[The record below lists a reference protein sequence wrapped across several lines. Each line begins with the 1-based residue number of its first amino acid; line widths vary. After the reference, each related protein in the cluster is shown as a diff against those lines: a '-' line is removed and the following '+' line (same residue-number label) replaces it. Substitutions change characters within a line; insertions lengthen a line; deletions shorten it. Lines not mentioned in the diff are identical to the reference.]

1 VPDLKTKQEIVNLAK
16 DLARDHELVQKGS
29 VTYIPAHWDTLD
41 VSTIPSPLEKVW
53 IPMSLEDKKEFG
65 NFEGNILFYTEGD
78 LRSFNLVLG
87 QFAQRAT
94 SFHAGLLI
102 RTPAGLRLLRRD
114 GTLDLPSGDFVAN
127 YIRPMLND
135 DVSDKSE
142 VFETIREWVGG
153 DPEVADSLLYHL
165 ATSLAPHYS
174 AVKYVLL
181 LGEGRNGKGLLL
193 TMLSSLFGVEN
204 LSSVSRQEMA
214 ERRATVT
221 QLNGKLLN
229 VIFDGEMAY
238 IKDSSS
244 EKTLIAGE
252 PLDIEMKYE
261 NAPTRVQTN
270 CLFIEALNT
279 EPKARDKTTALQKR
293 LVRFQFPNVYPIDKA
308 FEQKMT
314 SDRYLGAFLSL
325 LLDHYVQ
332 EHEIPI
338 KLKLTQASVELQLEQ
353 MWLGNPVL
361 QYMEHLALQAPGKLD
376 ELQQGKLWVE
386 DFLNSFKPWAETQGM
401 QERND
406 GDIVNLMKTVF
417 VIGSKTRNKNQKR
430 STQRYIKELRQETEL
445 VYQQLKGVNGGTGL
459 QQEEVVGD

>member
-1 VPDLKTKQEIVNLAK
+1 
-16 DLARDHELVQKGS
+16 
-29 VTYIPAHWDTLD
+29 
-41 VSTIPSPLEKVW
+41 
-53 IPMSLEDKKEFG
+53 
-65 NFEGNILFYTEGD
+65 
-78 LRSFNLVLG
+78 
-87 QFAQRAT
+87 
-94 SFHAGLLI
+94 
-102 RTPAGLRLLRRD
+102 
-114 GTLDLPSGDFVAN
+114 
-127 YIRPMLND
+127 
-135 DVSDKSE
+135 
-142 VFETIREWVGG
+142 
-153 DPEVADSLLYHL
+153 
-165 ATSLAPHYS
+165 
-174 AVKYVLL
+174 
-181 LGEGRNGKGLLL
+181 
-193 TMLSSLFGVEN
+193 MLSSLFGVEN

-332 EHEIPI
+332 EHEIPT